1 MVAKGYSKK
10 LGFDC
15 KVTFAL
21 VAMLKS
27 IRILLS
33 IAVHSDDEIWK
44 TDVKTVFLNGDLEES
59 IYMIQPD
66 GFIANHQDHLVC
78 KLRKF
83 IYGLKQASRE

>member
-1 MVAKGYSKK
+1 
-10 LGFDC
+10 
-15 KVTFAL
+15 
-21 VAMLKS
+21 MLKS

-59 IYMIQPD
+59 IYMMQPN